1 MADEAATTPR
11 SVADQGTATPT
22 LLPGTA
28 TGTATPMS
36 AVSIPLTAEQRTL
49 SLKVSL
55 ADLTA
60 RASGLYAQKKFDE
73 AAEVYAQAAEMQA
86 EMNGEMSPE
95 NAEILFL
102 YGRSLFKV
110 GQGKSDVLGGKAPA
124 TDSGKPKQQQKKVA
138 KKANGA
144 PKAEPEAEPTSTA
157 AAEEKVETPEAD
169 RVAQE
174 AVKIIA
180 DETSAGQAEKK
191 EVEAKKPLFQFTG
204 DENFA
209 DSDEE
214 EEAGAEGEGDEDEED
229 DDLATAFEILD
240 LARVLLK
247 KRLDEKL
254 AAAEAAQGKGKE
266 KAANGEDDDNDGQ
279 DAGLRHINER
289 LADTHDILAEIS
301 LENERYPNAIADA
314 RESLRYKQ
322 QLYGEDSEIIAE
334 AHFKLSLALEFASVT
349 AQADDDAGA
358 EDSAAAVSAPPREV
372 NQELRDEAAKELEAA
387 IESTKLKLQNKEVEL
402 ATLHSPEDNDI
413 SRKQITETKE
423 IIADME
429 QRLVDLR
436 GPPIDMKAALGADP
450 MVGGILGAALGESST
465 ETEARIEEAKKTATD
480 LTGLVRKK
488 DKRKAEGAAAEGQ
501 DGEEEPSKRART
513 EEETAA
519 AS

>member
-11 SVADQGTATPT
+11 SVADPGTATPT
-22 LLPGTA
+22 LAPGTA
-28 TGTATPMS
+28 TGTATPQS
-36 AVSIPLTAEQRTL
+36 AISIPLTAEQRTL

-124 TDSGKPKQQQKKVA
+124 TEGGKPKQQQKKA
-138 KKANGA
+138 PKKANGA
-144 PKAEPEAEPTSTA
+144 PKSEPAAEA
-157 AAEEKVETPEAD
+157 AAAATAEEKIETPEAD

-180 DETSAGQAEKK
+180 DDTSAGQAEKK

-204 DENFA
+204 DENWV

-214 EEAGAEGEGDEDEED
+214 DDAGAEGEGDEEEED

-247 KRLDEKL
+247 KRLEEKQL
-254 AAAEAAQGKGKE
+254 AAEATEGKGKE
-266 KAANGEDDDNDGQ
+266 KAENGDDDNDDGQ
-279 DAGLRHINER
+279 DVGLRHINER

-314 RESLRYKQ
+314 RESLKYKQ

-349 AQADDDAGA
+349 AQADEEGTGDT
-358 EDSAAAVSAPPREV
+358 AAAAPPREV

-436 GPPIDMKAALGADP
+436 GPPIDMKAALGVDP
-450 MVGGILGAALGESST
+450 MGGILGAALGESST

-488 DKRKAEGAAAEGQ
+488 DKRKAEGGAEGQ
-501 DGEEEPSKRART
+501 EGEEEPSKKART
-513 EEETAA
+513 EEETAT
-519 AS
+519 S

>member
-1 MADEAATTPR
+1 MADEAVHTPR

-22 LLPGTA
+22 LAPGTA

-124 TDSGKPKQQQKKVA
+124 TDGGKPNKQQKKAA
-138 KKANGA
+138 KNANGA
-144 PKAEPEAEPTSTA
+144 PKAETATEPTSAA
-157 AAEEKVETPEAD
+157 AAEEKTETPEAD

-180 DETSAGQAEKK
+180 DETTTGQAEKK

-214 EEAGAEGEGDEDEED
+214 EEVSDNFQLLLPTSPCAHALTCDPNRPVQKER
-229 DDLATAFEILD
+229 AT
-240 LARVLLK
+240 RMM
-247 KRLDEKL
+247 R
-254 AAAEAAQGKGKE
+254 
-266 KAANGEDDDNDGQ
+266 
-279 DAGLRHINER
+279 RM
-289 LADTHDILAEIS
+289 TTS
-301 LENERYPNAIADA
+301 P
-314 RESLRYKQ
+314 
-322 QLYGEDSEIIAE
+322 QLSR
-334 AHFKLSLALEFASVT
+334 FLTSP
-349 AQADDDAGA
+349 
-358 EDSAAAVSAPPREV
+358 VSC
-372 NQELRDEAAKELEAA
+372 
-387 IESTKLKLQNKEVEL
+387 
-402 ATLHSPEDNDI
+402 
-413 SRKQITETKE
+413 
-423 IIADME
+423 
-429 QRLVDLR
+429 
-436 GPPIDMKAALGADP
+436 
-450 MVGGILGAALGESST
+450 
-465 ETEARIEEAKKTATD
+465 
-480 LTGLVRKK
+480 
-488 DKRKAEGAAAEGQ
+488 
-501 DGEEEPSKRART
+501 
-513 EEETAA
+513 
-519 AS
+519 

>member
-11 SVADQGTATPT
+11 SVADPGTATPT
-22 LLPGTA
+22 LAPGTA
-28 TGTATPMS
+28 TGTATPQS
-36 AVSIPLTAEQRTL
+36 AISIPLNAQQRTL

-110 GQGKSDVLGGKAPA
+110 GQSKSDVLGGKAPA
-124 TDSGKPKQQQKKVA
+124 TEGGKAKQQQKKA
-138 KKANGA
+138 PKKANGA
-144 PKAEPEAEPTSTA
+144 PKVELAPEPLSA
-157 AAEEKVETPEAD
+157 AHDKTETPEAD

-180 DETSAGQAEKK
+180 DDTSAGQAEKK

-204 DENFA
+204 DENYV

-214 EEAGAEGEGDEDEED
+214 DEDAGAEGEGDEDEEED

-240 LARVLLK
+240 LSRVLLK
-247 KRLDEKL
+247 KRLEEKT
-254 AAAEAAQGKGKE
+254 ATDNTEGKGKE
-266 KAANGEDDDNDGQ
+266 KAENGDDDNNDHE
-279 DAGLRHINER
+279 DVGLRHINER

-314 RESLRYKQ
+314 RESLKYKQ

-349 AQADDDAGA
+349 AQADEEAAGDA
-358 EDSAAAVSAPPREV
+358 SAAAPPREV

-436 GPPIDMKAALGADP
+436 GPPIDVKAALGGDP
-450 MVGGILGAALGESST
+450 MGGILDAALGESST

-488 DKRKAEGAAAEGQ
+488 DKRKAEDGA
-501 DGEEEPSKRART
+501 GEQEQEESSKKART
-513 EEETAA
+513 EEE
-519 AS
+519 SVS